1 MEPEKRP
8 AGRNPRAGSKRP
20 AGFTT
25 RAIHAG
31 ERADPATR
39 AHATPIYQTATFSFD
54 TAEEKAAAMESALAW
69 KGGYF
74 YSRTGNPTTAALE
87 AKLADLEG
95 AEDAVVGASG
105 MSALA
110 TALFATLN
118 AGDHLVTSDDVF
130 VISRSLLQEDLPRRG
145 IEVSPVPITDF
156 DAVRAAIRPTTR
168 AIYTETYSNPYMRIA
183 DVPALAAIARE
194 GGLRLIVDNTFL
206 GPSLYRPLEDG
217 ADLVIHS
224 ATKYLA
230 GHGDALAGVVA
241 GPKALIDRVR
251 YQLDVLGS
259 CISPFN
265 AWLVLRGV
273 RTLPLRMEA
282 HCRNG
287 AALAAFLEGHPAV
300 SEVWYSGLA
309 SHPDH
314 AVAARL
320 LGDRFGG
327 MMSIRLHGGRERM
340 NAFANALEL
349 CELAVSLGDVFTLVY
364 PMPKRDNL
372 IRLSV
377 GCEDIDDIVGDFAQ
391 ALDSLPT

>member
-1 MEPEKRP
+1 MTKDDGAPTD
-8 AGRNPRAGSKRP
+8 GRRR
-20 AGFTT
+20 GFTT

-31 ERADPATR
+31 EQADPVTR

-54 TAEEKAAAMESALAW
+54 TAEEKQAAMESALAW
-69 KGGYF
+69 QGGYF

-105 MSALA
+105 MSALS
-110 TALFATLN
+110 TALVATLE

-130 VISRSLLQEDLPRRG
+130 VISRSLLEEDLPRRG
-145 IEVSPVPITDF
+145 IAVTPVPVTDL
-156 DAVRAAIRPTTR
+156 DAARAAIRPNTR
-168 AIYTETYSNPYMRIA
+168 ALYTETYSNPFMRVA
-183 DVPALAAIARE
+183 DIPALAAIARE
-194 GGLRLIVDNTFL
+194 HSLRLIVDNTFL
-206 GPSLYRPLEDG
+206 GPYLYRPLADG

-241 GPKALIDRVR
+241 GPKTLVDRVR
-251 YQLDVLGS
+251 HQLDVLGA
-259 CISPFN
+259 CVSPFN

-282 HCRNG
+282 HSRN
-287 AALAAFLEGHPAV
+287 AAGLAAFLETHPAV
-300 SEVWYSGLA
+300 SMVRYAGLP

-314 AVAARL
+314 AVASRL

-327 MMSIRLHGGRERM
+327 MMAIRLHGGRAAM
-340 NAFANALEL
+340 NAFANALRL

-364 PMPKRDNL
+364 PMPRRGDL
-372 IRLSV
+372 IRISV
-377 GCEDIDDIVGDFAQ
+377 GCEDVDDIVADVRQ
-391 ALDSLPT
+391 ALDSLAGG